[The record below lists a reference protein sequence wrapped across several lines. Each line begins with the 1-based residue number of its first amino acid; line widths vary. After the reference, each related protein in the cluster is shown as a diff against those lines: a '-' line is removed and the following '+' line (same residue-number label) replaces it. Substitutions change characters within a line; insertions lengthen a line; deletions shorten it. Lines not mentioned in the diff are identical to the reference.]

1 MEHRAKTSAL
11 TFILTFVLCLQLL
24 AQPDTANFFEKTD
37 HFLKEIVQN
46 GRIDYQKI
54 FRNPGEL
61 DTLVQLVA
69 NFQMNEHTRKDVKKA
84 FWINAY
90 NLLVIKNV
98 VEHYPLKSPQDV
110 KGFFNR
116 KKFVVANES
125 LTLDQIEHQRLRKM
139 EKDGRI
145 HFALICAAVGCPKI
159 IDAAFAPEA
168 LDRQLDKR
176 ARKTL
181 NNPFYV
187 KVDTEKQ
194 KVFVSELFSWYA
206 DDFAHG
212 GKSLI
217 EYLNQ
222 YLTNPIPENFSI
234 DYIPYDWRLNALP
247 HRSTASKPSDLR
259 AYTPSTLLD
268 RGEIEI
274 KQFNNLYTQTAFFND
289 SGIKKTQ
296 NGRSTFFTGINEI
309 FYGISPNF
317 NLGLDLFVKS
327 VRFADETTSA
337 FAVFNFS
344 NEGNSRTA
352 LTQIAPKVK
361 FNPFPQRSKFA
372 IQSTLLLPVAN
383 DLDGSANG
391 QLPFLDVDG
400 VQWWTQFF
408 VDQTLKP
415 KWLAYYEAGIVIRFS
430 SPFEDFFTPLKAI
443 YNYYATNR
451 WTLYFPIEI
460 TPFWSG
466 AKWTAFY
473 GQLGFGGK
481 YQLSSFIE
489 IEMLFTKFLIGKN
502 QGAGQTFNLGWRVV
516 F

>member
-1 MEHRAKTSAL
+1 MVHRAKTSTL
-11 TFILTFVLCLQLL
+11 TFILTFAVYFQLF
-24 AQPDTANFFEKTD
+24 AQPGEVIFFEKTD
-37 HFLKEIVQN
+37 HFLKKHVQN

-54 FRNPGEL
+54 SENPGEL
-61 DTLVQLVA
+61 DALVQLIA
-69 NFQMNEHTRKDVKKA
+69 NFQMDDHIRNNVRKA

-98 VEHYPLKSPQDV
+98 VDHYPLKSPQDV
-110 KGFFNR
+110 NGFFNKR
-116 KKFVVANES
+116 KFVVARER
-125 LTLDQIEHQRLRKM
+125 LTLDQIEHQRLRKI

-145 HFALICAAVGCPKI
+145 HFALICAAKGCPKI
-159 IDAAFAPEA
+159 ITDAFKPGI
-168 LDRQLDKR
+168 LDQQLDER
-176 ARKTL
+176 ARETI

-187 KVDTEKQ
+187 KPDPENKRI
-194 KVFVSELFSWYA
+194 FVSELFKWYGE
-206 DDFAHG
+206 DFKSND
-212 GKSLI
+212 KSLVQF
-217 EYLNQ
+217 LNQ
-222 YLTNPIPENFSI
+222 YLKTPIPRNYTI
-234 DYIPYDWRLNALP
+234 AYIPYDWRLNALERTP
-247 HRSTASKPSDLR
+247 AANSNSSLR
-259 AYTPSTLLD
+259 TYTPSTLLKQ
-268 RGEIEI
+268 GEIEI

-289 SGIKKTQ
+289 RGIKKVQ
-296 NGRSTFFTGINEI
+296 NGRSTFFTGVNEV

-317 NLGLDLFVKS
+317 NLGLDLFIKS
-327 VRFADETTSA
+327 VRFSDESTSA

-344 NEGNSRTA
+344 NKDNSRTA
-352 LTQIAPKVK
+352 LSQIAPKVK
-361 FNPFPQRSKFA
+361 FNPFPQRPKFA
-372 IQSTLLLPVAN
+372 IQSTLLFPVAN
-383 DLDGSANG
+383 DLDGSTAG
-391 QLPFLDVDG
+391 ESPFLDVDG

-415 KWLAYYEAGIVIRFS
+415 KWLAYYEAGFVIRFS

-466 AKWTAFY
+466 VKWTAFY